1 MYFSNPWSLLV
12 NCWDVLYKR
21 KHQEYFFSDEKYKE
35 IINHVGF

>member
-21 KHQEYFFSDEKYKE
+21 KQEYFFSDEKCKE